1 MKSMSAQPQYAL
13 SEEQFDALRE
23 IANIGM
29 GKASSALADLI
40 GTTILIS
47 VPQAVCVPINSLQ
60 TVLREPEVVTA
71 GVYLQVTGDI
81 AGHATFIFEVNSAH
95 RLAGMLLGLPEVQ
108 LDEVTASALMEVGN
122 IMLSAYLTSI
132 SDFTGLQLLPSPP
145 VMAVDMGCAILN
157 AVLTNMQE
165 LDDFAV
171 TIATDI
177 YDPDGL
183 ISGTFIFLPEQG
195 GIRRILEAIGMG

>member
-1 MKSMSAQPQYAL
+1 MIAQPQYVF

-29 GKASSALADLI
+29 GKASSALADLV
-40 GTTILIS
+40 GTTILID
-47 VPQAVCVPINSLQ
+47 VPQALCVPIGELSA
-60 TVLREPEVVTA
+60 VLHDPEQVTA
-71 GVYLQVTGDI
+71 GIYLQVTGDVS
-81 AGHATFIFEVNSAH
+81 GHATFVFEVQSAH
-95 RLAGMLLGLPEVQ
+95 RLAATLLGVPEVP

-122 IMLSAYLTSI
+122 IMLSAHLTAI

-145 VMAVDMGCAILN
+145 VMAVDMGGAILN
-157 AVLTNMQE
+157 AVIANMQH

-177 YDPDGL
+177 YDPNQL
-183 ISGTFIFLPEQG
+183 ISGTFVFLPEWG
-195 GIRRILEAIGMG
+195 GIQKILQAIGMG

>member
-1 MKSMSAQPQYAL
+1 MVAQPQYAF

-47 VPQAVCVPINSLQ
+47 VPQALCVPISRI
-60 TVLREPEVVTA
+60 TETLRDPEQVTA
-71 GVYLQVTGDI
+71 GVYLQVTGDV
-81 AGHATFIFEVNSAH
+81 AGHATFIFEMNSAR
-95 RLAGMLLGLPEVQ
+95 RLAQMLLGMPDAN

-122 IMLSAYLTSI
+122 IMLSAYLTAI
-132 SDFTGLQLLPSPP
+132 SDFTNLQILPSPP
-145 VMAVDMGCAILN
+145 VMAVDMGGAILS
-157 AVLTNMQE
+157 AVIGNMTD

-177 YDPDGL
+177 YDPKGL
-183 ISGTFIFLPEQG
+183 ISGTFVFLPEPG
-195 GIRRILEAIGMG
+195 GIQKILESIGMG

>member
-1 MKSMSAQPQYAL
+1 MSAQPQYAL

-47 VPQAVCVPINSLQ
+47 VPQAVCVPISSLQ
-60 TVLREPEVVTA
+60 TVLRDPEVVTA

-81 AGHATFIFEVNSAH
+81 TGHATFIFEVNSAH

-108 LDEVTASALMEVGN
+108 LDEVTASALMEIGN

-132 SDFTGLQLLPSPP
+132 SDFTGLRLLPSPP

-183 ISGTFIFLPEQG
+183 ISGTFIYLPEPG

>member
-1 MKSMSAQPQYAL
+1 MSAQPEHAF

-47 VPQAVCVPINSLQ
+47 VPEAVCIPINHLPN
-60 TVLREPEVVTA
+60 VLRDPEMVTA
-71 GVYLQVTGDI
+71 GVYLQVTGDVS
-81 AGHATFIFEVNSAH
+81 GHATFIFEVNSAH

-108 LDEVTASALMEVGN
+108 LDEVSASALMEIGN
-122 IMLSAYLTSI
+122 IMLSSYLTAT

-145 VMAVDMGCAILN
+145 VMAVDMGGAILS
-157 AVLTNMQE
+157 AVIANMQD

-177 YDPDGL
+177 YDPNGL
-183 ISGTFIFLPEQG
+183 ISGTFIFLPEPG
-195 GIRRILEAIGMG
+195 GIQKILSAIGMG

>member
-1 MKSMSAQPQYAL
+1 MSAQPEYAF

-40 GTTILIS
+40 GTTILIN
-47 VPQAVCVPINSLQ
+47 VPQAVCVPISNLSNI
-60 TVLREPEVVTA
+60 LREPEQVTA

-81 AGHATFIFEVNSAH
+81 SGHAVFVFEVHSAQ
-95 RLAGMLLGLPEVQ
+95 RLAGMLLGMPEAG
-108 LDEVTASALMEVGN
+108 LDETSASVLMEIGN
-122 IMLSAYLTSI
+122 IMLSAYLTAI
-132 SDFTGLQLLPSPP
+132 SDFTGLVLLPSPP
-145 VMAVDMGCAILN
+145 VMALDMGCAILS
-157 AVLTNMQE
+157 AVIANMQR

-177 YDPDGL
+177 YDPTGL
-183 ISGTFIFLPEQG
+183 ISGTFVFLPEPG
-195 GIRRILEAIGMG
+195 GIHRILEAIGMV

>member
-1 MKSMSAQPQYAL
+1 MSAQPEYTF

-29 GKASSALADLI
+29 GKASSALADLL

-47 VPQAVCVPINSLQ
+47 VPQAVCIPINHLSD
-60 TVLREPEVVTA
+60 VLRDPEAVTA
-71 GVYLQVTGDI
+71 GIYLQVTGDVP
-81 AGHATFIFEVNSAH
+81 GHATFIFEVNSAH
-95 RLAGMLLGLPEVQ
+95 RLAGMLLGLTEVQ
-108 LDEVTASALMEVGN
+108 LDEVSASALMEVGN
-122 IMLSAYLTSI
+122 IMLSAYLTAT

-145 VMAVDMGCAILN
+145 VMAIDMGCAILS
-157 AVLTNMQE
+157 AVIANMQN

-177 YDPDGL
+177 YDPEGL
-183 ISGTFIFLPEQG
+183 ISGTFIFLPEPG
-195 GIRRILEAIGMG
+195 GIQKILTAIGMG

>member
-1 MKSMSAQPQYAL
+1 MSAQPEYAF

-40 GTTILIS
+40 DTTVLIN
-47 VPQAVCVPINSLQ
+47 VPQAVCVPISDLPD
-60 TVLREPEVVTA
+60 VLRDPEQVTA
-71 GVYLQVTGDI
+71 GVYLQVTGDVP
-81 AGHATFIFEVNSAH
+81 GHATFIFDVHSAH
-95 RLAGMLLGLPEVQ
+95 HLAGVLLGMPEVSM
-108 LDEVTASALMEVGN
+108 DEVTASVLMEIGN
-122 IMLSAYLTSI
+122 IMLSAYLTAI
-132 SDFTGLQLLPSPP
+132 SDFTALQLLPSPP
-145 VMAVDMGCAILN
+145 VMAVDMGAAILD
-157 AVLTNMQE
+157 AVIANIQN

-183 ISGTFIFLPEQG
+183 ISGTFIFLPEPG
-195 GIRRILEAIGMG
+195 GIQRILEAIGMG

>member
-1 MKSMSAQPQYAL
+1 MIAQPEYAF

-29 GKASSALADLI
+29 GKASSALADLL

-47 VPQAVCVPINSLQ
+47 CPQAVCIPINHLSD
-60 TVLREPEVVTA
+60 VLRDPEAVTA
-71 GVYLQVTGDI
+71 GIYLQVTGDVP
-81 AGHATFIFEVNSAH
+81 GHATFIFEVHSAH
-95 RLAGMLLGLPEVQ
+95 RLAGMLLGLTEVQ
-108 LDEVTASALMEVGN
+108 LDEVSASALMEVGN
-122 IMLSAYLTSI
+122 IMLSAYLIAT

-145 VMAVDMGCAILN
+145 VMAVDMSCAILS
-157 AVLTNMQE
+157 AVIANMQN

-177 YDPDGL
+177 YDPEGL
-183 ISGTFIFLPEQG
+183 ISGTFIFLPEPG
-195 GIRRILEAIGMG
+195 GIQKILTAIGMG

>member
-1 MKSMSAQPQYAL
+1 MVAQPHYAF
-13 SEEQFDALRE
+13 SEEQYDALRE

-47 VPQAVCVPINSLQ
+47 VPQAVCVPISNLPEMP
-60 TVLREPEVVTA
+60 REPEQVTA
-71 GVYLQVTGDI
+71 GIYLQVTGDVC
-81 AGHATFIFEVNSAH
+81 GHATFIFEVNSAH
-95 RLAGMLLGLPEVQ
+95 RLAQILLGMPEVS
-108 LDEVTASALMEVGN
+108 LDEVTASALMEIGN
-122 IMLSAYLTSI
+122 IMLSAYLTAI
-132 SDFTGLQLLPSPP
+132 SDFTSLQLLPSPP

-157 AVLTNMQE
+157 AVITNMQN

-183 ISGTFIFLPEQG
+183 ISGTFVFLPEPG
-195 GIRRILEAIGMG
+195 GIQRILESIGMG

>member
-1 MKSMSAQPQYAL
+1 MSAQPEYAF

-40 GTTILIS
+40 STTILIN
-47 VPQAVCVPINSLQ
+47 VPQAVCVPINSLAS
-60 TVLREPEVVTA
+60 VLHDPEQVTA

-81 AGHATFIFEVNSAH
+81 FGHATFVFEVQSAQ
-95 RLAGMLLGLPEVQ
+95 RLAGMLLGMSEVN
-108 LDEVTASALMEVGN
+108 LDEVTASALMEIGN
-122 IMLSAYLTSI
+122 IMLSAYLTAI
-132 SDFTGLQLLPSPP
+132 SDFTGLQILPSPP

-157 AVLTNMQE
+157 AVIANMQN

-177 YDPDGL
+177 YDPGGL
-183 ISGTFIFLPEQG
+183 ISGTFVFLPEPG
-195 GIRRILEAIGMG
+195 GIQRMLAAIGMG